1 MQNPSAT
8 PVPYAIVI
16 IYLITYNVW
25 ITCTTYSILH
35 YCKTLL
41 GQISLVHHY
50 CIALFDPESVLFST
64 ASTTCMLMTE
74 LRMNAQIAKLDQSI
88 RAKTR
93 VTFLHNMVS
102 VLDFLIIPPKDRHQ
116 EDCTN
121 LC

>member
-8 PVPYAIVI
+8 PVPYDIVI
-16 IYLITYNVW
+16 VIFITYNVW

-50 CIALFDPESVLFST
+50 CITLFDPESVFFST

-74 LRMNAQIAKLDQSI
+74 LCMNAQIAKLNQSI
-88 RAKTR
+88 RTKTSVAFLYYM
-93 VTFLHNMVS
+93 VTI
-102 VLDFLIIPPKDRHQ
+102 LDFLIIPPKDCHQ